1 VHRLRPG
8 DRGRRGTGLSE
19 PPEEIVR
26 RGYDAIA
33 ERYAEWAASFE
44 SPALRWVEAL
54 QARLPDGAAVLELG
68 CGGGGPATRSLAARH
83 DVLGVD
89 ISERQL
95 ERARRLVP
103 QARFVRA
110 DVTEVD
116 LEPESFDAVVSLF
129 LLGHV
134 PRAKQ
139 RPLLGRIFGWL
150 RPGGRLLA
158 TLGTAGAAD
167 EVVDDWL
174 GAPMFFAS
182 FDEAWNR
189 RTLLGA
195 GFVLE
200 DARVVPFEEPGHGLV
215 SFMWVLARKPERR

>member
-1 VHRLRPG
+1 
-8 DRGRRGTGLSE
+8 
-19 PPEEIVR
+19 VR
-26 RGYDAIA
+26 RGYDAVA

-44 SPALRWVEAL
+44 SPGMSWVGAL
-54 QARLPDGAAVLELG
+54 QERLPDGSRILDLG
-68 CGGGGPATRSLAARH
+68 CGGGGPATRDLAARH
-83 DVLGVD
+83 DVVGVD

-103 QARFVRA
+103 EARFLQA
-110 DVTEVD
+110 DATEVAF
-116 LEPESFDAVVSLF
+116 EPESFDAVLSLF

-139 RPLLGRIFGWL
+139 GPLLGGIFGWL
-150 RPGGRLLA
+150 RPGGWFLG
-158 TLGTAGAAD
+158 TLGTANAED
-167 EVVDDWL
+167 EVDPDWL

-182 FDEAWNR
+182 HDERWNR
-189 RTLLGA
+189 DALLRA

-215 SFMWVLARKPERR
+215 RFMWLLARKPE